1 MSQQND
7 LIEFGSENAYR
18 LLVQRIKD
26 YAIYMLRPDGVVASW
41 NAGAQRFKGYT
52 ADEIIGQHYSVF
64 YEEPDRLAGLPATN
78 LALALREGKFEDEG
92 WRVRKDGSRFW
103 AHVVIDPIYQED
115 GRLLGFAKITR
126 DRTEQ
131 LETNEKILFM
141 ARHDAM
147 TGLPNRVH
155 FLERLDEAM
164 STLHAG
170 QQQVAVVSID
180 LDGFKEINDAFGAK
194 KK

>member
-64 YEEPDRLAGLPATN
+64 
-78 LALALREGKFEDEG
+78 
-92 WRVRKDGSRFW
+92 
-103 AHVVIDPIYQED
+103 
-115 GRLLGFAKITR
+115 
-126 DRTEQ
+126 
-131 LETNEKILFM
+131 
-141 ARHDAM
+141 
-147 TGLPNRVH
+147 
-155 FLERLDEAM
+155 
-164 STLHAG
+164 
-170 QQQVAVVSID
+170 
-180 LDGFKEINDAFGAK
+180 
-194 KK
+194 